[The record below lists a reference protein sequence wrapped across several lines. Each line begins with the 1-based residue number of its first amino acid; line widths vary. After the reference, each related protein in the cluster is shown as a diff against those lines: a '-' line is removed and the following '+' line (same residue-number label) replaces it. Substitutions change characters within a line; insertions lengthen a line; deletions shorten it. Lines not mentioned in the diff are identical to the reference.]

1 MKSAAPSIWHQAAF
15 PLHRTVCDGI
25 GMRARETCMK
35 IYDIAYQAGGKMLT
49 GYLAD
54 GSNGRKAP
62 GILVCHQGGGL
73 RDHEKE
79 RARML
84 AELGYV
90 AFALDMYGEVAAD
103 RDSAMALLNGLVQN
117 PPLWRERMLAGLA
130 QLKAQ
135 PNVDTSRLAAIGFCF
150 GGMTVLELVRAS
162 GDMACVVAFHPGL
175 TGLPDADPRK
185 VTGKVM
191 VCAGQRDP
199 LIPDAARTQFLK
211 LMHDAGRPQLHR
223 QIGRCLQHAQ
233 FRIPCRHRPPLLG
246 RDARSAR

>member
-1 MKSAAPSIWHQAAF
+1 MITGDVTYKCGDK
-15 PLHRTVCDGI
+15 T
-25 GMRARETCMK
+25 
-35 IYDIAYQAGGKMLT
+35 LT

-54 GSNGRKAP
+54 GSNGKKAP

-84 AELGYV
+84 ADLGYV
-90 AFALDMYGEVAAD
+90 AFALDVYGEVV
-103 RDSAMALLNGLVQN
+103 REREQAMTLLNGLVQN
-117 PPLWRERMLAGLA
+117 QKLWDERILAGLA

-162 GDMACVVAFHPGL
+162 TEMKCVVAFHPGL
-175 TGLPDADPRK
+175 TGLPESDPRK

-191 VCAGQRDP
+191 VCAGQLDP
-199 LIPDAARTQFLK
+199 LIPGEARERFLK
-211 LMHDAGRPQLHR
+211 LMHDAGADCQFITYAQAGHSFTDKSVAEFKIPNFEY
-223 QIGRCLQHAQ
+223 HAPTD
-233 FRIPCRHRPPLLG
+233 RRSWAAM
-246 RDARSAR
+246 RDLFDEAMGPI

>member
-1 MKSAAPSIWHQAAF
+1 MNTK
-15 PLHRTVCDGI
+15 
-25 GMRARETCMK
+25 
-35 IYDIAYQAGGKMLT
+35 DIAYTCGDKTLT

-84 AELGYV
+84 ADLGYV
-90 AFALDMYGEVAAD
+90 AFAADVYGEVATDQA
-103 RDSAMALLNGLVQN
+103 SAMGLLNGLVGN
-117 PPLWRERMLAGLA
+117 RPLWNQRMLAGLA

-135 PNVDTSRLAAIGFCF
+135 PNVDSARLAAIGFCF
-150 GGMTVLELVRAS
+150 GGMTVLELVRITT
-162 GDMACVVAFHPGL
+162 DVKCVVAFHPGL
-175 TGLPDADPRK
+175 TGLPETDPRP

-191 VCAGQRDP
+191 VCAGQKDP

-211 LMHDAGRPQLHR
+211 LMAEADLQYINYSQAGHSFTDKTVDAFNIPNFKY
-223 QIGRCLQHAQ
+223 HAATD
-233 FRIPCRHRPPLLG
+233 RRSWAAM
-246 RDARSAR
+246 RDLFGETL